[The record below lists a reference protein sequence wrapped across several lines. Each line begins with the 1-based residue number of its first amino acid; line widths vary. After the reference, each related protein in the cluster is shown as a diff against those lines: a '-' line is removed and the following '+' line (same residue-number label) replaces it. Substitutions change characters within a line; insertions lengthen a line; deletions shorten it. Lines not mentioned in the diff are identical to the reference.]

1 MRSLFRVEIENFLS
15 FRDVTIDFAE
25 LSVLVGPNAS
35 GKTNLLKL
43 FKFLGDTARTDLMP
57 ALETFGGISNL
68 LFAGERRNS
77 TVRISVDAKITKHAN
92 DRASDKY
99 ELRMTERPWPGS
111 AKGLRTYIARN
122 EKFVFK
128 RVSGPGRRITL
139 NGSSIVVT
147 PTQRDHSTAPIQGA
161 VQKMK
166 VQPQSA
172 GLATLRR
179 LGQNVD
185 ASQVD
190 ELATLFERLR
200 VFDVTVSSV
209 RAPSVGPPSKELNA
223 DASNIGC
230 YLAYLYAEHPDVFAS
245 LVEDLKQIV
254 PGLRELIVTQHS
266 DGFLIELQE
275 AGLKR
280 RTSLRQA
287 SFGTIRSIALFAMLH
302 DPEPPKL
309 TCVEEIDHGLHPYA
323 LDVLVD
329 RMRTASLRT
338 QLIVATHSPA
348 LVNRLSPGELIVFER
363 NAETGETRIP
373 KVDENE
379 VAEMERASGLRLGEL
394 WFSGLLGGV
403 L

>member
-1 MRSLFRVEIENFLS
+1 
-15 FRDVTIDFAE
+15 
-25 LSVLVGPNAS
+25 
-35 GKTNLLKL
+35 
-43 FKFLGDTARTDLMP
+43 
-57 ALETFGGISNL
+57 
-68 LFAGERRNS
+68 
-77 TVRISVDAKITKHAN
+77 
-92 DRASDKY
+92 
-99 ELRMTERPWPGS
+99 MTERPWPS
-111 AKGLRTYIARN
+111 AARGIRTYITRT

-139 NGSSIVVT
+139 SGSSIVVT
-147 PTQRDHSTAPIQGA
+147 PTAPEHSKVALQGA
-161 VQKMK
+161 VQKLK

-179 LGQNVD
+179 LGQSVD

-209 RAPSVGPPSKELNA
+209 RAPSVGAPSSELNA

-230 YLAYLYAEHPDVFAS
+230 YLAYLAEEHPAVFEA

-254 PGLRELIVTQHS
+254 PGLKELIVTKNS
-266 DGFLIELQE
+266 DGFVVELQE

-302 DPEPPKL
+302 DPDPPKL

-348 LVNRLSPGELIVFER
+348 LVNRLYPGELIVFER
-363 NAETGETRIP
+363 DSETGETHIP
-373 KVDENE
+373 KFVPSE
-379 VAEMERASGLRLGEL
+379 VAEMERVSGLRLGEL
-394 WFSGLLGGV
+394 WFSGSLGGV

>member
-1 MRSLFRVEIENFLS
+1 MRSLFRIEIENFLS
-15 FRDVTIDFAE
+15 FREASIDFAE
-25 LSVLVGPNAS
+25 LSVLVGPNAA

-57 ALETFGGISNL
+57 ALETFGGMGNV
-68 LFAGERRNS
+68 LFAGERKNN
-77 TVRISVDAKITKHAN
+77 TVKISVDAKITKHAT
-92 DRASDKY
+92 DRASDNY
-99 ELRMTERPWPGS
+99 ELRITERSLPGT
-111 AKGLRTYIARN
+111 ARGYRTYITRQ
-122 EKFVFK
+122 EKFIFK

-139 NGSSIVVT
+139 SGGSIVIT
-147 PTQRDHSTAPIQGA
+147 PTAREHSSAPVQGA

-209 RAPSVGPPSKELNA
+209 RAPSVGPVSSDLAA

-230 YLAYLYAEHPDVFAS
+230 YLAYLSEEHPLVFEA
-245 LVEDLKQIV
+245 LVYDLKQIV
-254 PGLRELIVTQHS
+254 PGLQELIVTKNS
-266 DGFLIELQE
+266 DGFIIELQE
-275 AGLKR
+275 AGLSR

-302 DPEPPKL
+302 DPDPPKL
-309 TCVEEIDHGLHPYA
+309 TCIEEVDHGLHPYA

-329 RMRTASLRT
+329 RMRTASEKT

-348 LVNRLSPGELIVFER
+348 LVNRLLPEELIIFER

-373 KVDENE
+373 KVDASEI
-379 VAEMERASGLRLGEL
+379 AEMERVSGLKLGEL
-394 WFSGLLGGV
+394 WFSGNLGGV